1 MILRYIKHYSVI
13 TLQTCMCATLNLF
26 LLPVSIEGQWC
37 ERRRPPLPSA
47 SGLQKCLC
55 THGPISSTSGGTWT
69 QSCPAC
75 SLSPKIFKG
84 PWGPTQE
91 THNHGS
97 TRTNTSV
104 LTYNFTTPGDSVPGT
119 PLQSSACHPLRYCPA
134 ISTDLEGS
142 RRDSQGGKEERQ
154 VKKRVRETDRVSE
167 RLEQET
173 GC

>member
-26 LLPVSIEGQWC
+26 LHPVSIEGQWC

-84 PWGPTQE
+84 RGGPPKRPITTAAPEQIPQ
-91 THNHGS
+91 S
-97 TRTNTSV
+97 LRTTSQLQV
-104 LTYNFTTPGDSVPGT
+104 ILSLEHHFKALRVTLCVIALPSRLT
-119 PLQSSACHPLRYCPA
+119 LRGA
-134 ISTDLEGS
+134 GEIVRGE
-142 RRDSQGGKEERQ
+142 KEEWQ
-154 VKKRVRETDRVSE
+154 VKKRVGETDRVSE